1 MEPSSSA
8 EQQINRIERE
18 LDAKAPPAAKP
29 AKRKQDAPAKGGE
42 SSKFLHV
49 ILVSAVLLIGVSTA
63 FFAAD
68 RMSRDQRIQ
77 WTAGSIR
84 EAIGL
89 LVGYGVGRLRP

>member
-8 EQQINRIERE
+8 EQQINRIGRE
-18 LDAKAPPAAKP
+18 LDAKASPAPKP
-29 AKRKQDAPAKGGE
+29 VKKKQDAPAKGGE
-42 SSKFLHV
+42 SSKSLDV

-77 WTAGSIR
+77 WTAGSIGG
-84 EAIGL
+84 AVGL

>member
-1 MEPSSSA
+1 MESSSSA

-18 LDAKAPPAAKP
+18 LDAKASPTAKP
-29 AKRKQDAPAKGGE
+29 VKKKQDAPEKEDE
-42 SSKFLHV
+42 SSKSLDV

-77 WTAGSIR
+77 WTAGSIGG
-84 EAIGL
+84 AVGL

>member
-1 MEPSSSA
+1 MEPTSSA

-18 LDAKAPPAAKP
+18 LDAKASTAVKP
-29 AKRKQDAPAKGGE
+29 VKKQKDDPAKGGE
-42 SSKFLHV
+42 SSKSLDV

-77 WTAGSIR
+77 WTAGSIGG
-84 EAIGL
+84 AVGL